1 MGEKPQL
8 ASGLSHKGEKV
19 LFFLHGGGYVI
30 LSAHPDSSTSLI
42 PRSIIAHCA
51 NASANVNRS
60 FNLEYRL
67 STHDPKPR
75 ENPFPAA
82 LLDALAG
89 YAYLID
95 EVGFEPADIIVVGD
109 SAGGNLALALVR
121 YLIEEDTKLA
131 PPGALILLSPWAD
144 MGNSHKE
151 DPLGSPY
158 TNQNSDFLTPPVR
171 LPGGGIY
178 ADYTVLAFTGPH
190 GVDFA
195 GNTPFISPASL
206 YLKDDEV
213 SFENFPPTFITC
225 GGGELFVDQIRTLA
239 RRMKNEMGG
248 KVVYYEADDAIH
260 DYIGIDWQEPQRTK
274 TLVEIARWVANL

>member
-19 LFFLHGGGYVI
+19 LLFLHGGGYVI
-30 LSAHPDSSTSLI
+30 LSAHPDSSTSQI

-151 DPLGSPY
+151 KIRSESLYQPE
-158 TNQNSDFLTPPVR
+158 FR
-171 LPGGGIY
+171 LP
-178 ADYTVLAFTGPH
+178 
-190 GVDFA
+190 
-195 GNTPFISPASL
+195 NSPRA
-206 YLKDDEV
+206 
-213 SFENFPPTFITC
+213 
-225 GGGELFVDQIRTLA
+225 LA
-239 RRMKNEMGG
+239 RGVEFMPTIPSWPLRALTASISLEIPLSSRQRRSTLRMMK
-248 KVVYYEADDAIH
+248 
-260 DYIGIDWQEPQRTK
+260 
-274 TLVEIARWVANL
+274 

>member
-1 MGEKPQL
+1 M
-8 ASGLSHKGEKV
+8 
-19 LFFLHGGGYVI
+19 I
-30 LSAHPDSSTSLI
+30 
-42 PRSIIAHCA
+42 R
-51 NASANVNRS
+51 R
-60 FNLEYRL
+60 
-67 STHDPKPR
+67 PR

-158 TNQNSDFLTPPVR
+158 TNQNSDFPNSPRALARGLEFMPTIPSWPLRALT
-171 LPGGGIY
+171 
-178 ADYTVLAFTGPH
+178 AS
-190 GVDFA
+190 DFA

-213 SFENFPPTFITC
+213 SFENFPTHFHHLWRR
-225 GGGELFVDQIRTLA
+225 ESSSLIRSG
-239 RRMKNEMGG
+239 RWR
-248 KVVYYEADDAIH
+248 DA
-260 DYIGIDWQEPQRTK
+260 
-274 TLVEIARWVANL
+274 